1 MTATYRP
8 TPQVPALDGMT
19 PLGMEEIAP
28 QKTLEE
34 RVLEWTEQL
43 CD

>member
-19 PLGMEEIAP
+19 PLGVSP

-34 RVLEWTEQL
+34 REYWSGQKDYVIL
-43 CD
+43 

>member
-1 MTATYRP
+1 MTATYKP

-19 PLGMEEIAP
+19 PLGVSP

-34 RVLEWTEQL
+34 RVLEWTETIM
-43 CD
+43 